1 MNFTIRHEK
10 RMHHNILC
18 VMLHVRLYNILPRL
32 LKKLWSLKRELFYSL
47 QLLSETLP
55 TLRPTEHYVINVHRS
70 SCKVHIILV
79 EWKLHLNFLDG
90 FLKHRL
96 IRKFMKIRPVG
107 TELSYADG
115 QTDGQ
120 TGKRTDRQI
129 LRINSHLSK
138 FC

>member
-1 MNFTIRHEK
+1 M
-10 RMHHNILC
+10 
-18 VMLHVRLYNILPRL
+18 
-32 LKKLWSLKRELFYSL
+32 LFYSL